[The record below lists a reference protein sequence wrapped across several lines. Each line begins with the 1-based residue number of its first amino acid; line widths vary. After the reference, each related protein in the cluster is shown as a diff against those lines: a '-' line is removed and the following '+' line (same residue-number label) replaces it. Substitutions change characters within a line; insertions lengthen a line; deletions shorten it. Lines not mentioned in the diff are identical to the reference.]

1 MTKIATKTLRFRT
14 AAQESFAR
22 VLRRES
28 PPVVVVQG
36 PAGTGKT
43 RVATAVG
50 LERLLDGEFERMIV
64 TRPVVPADEEIG
76 YLPGT
81 LNDKMMPWLHPITDA
96 MRDAGLSAAD
106 VDRLFERGTVE
117 IAPLAFMRGRT
128 FANSWIVADE
138 AQNCTTNQLLMLM
151 TRIGLGS
158 KMVVAGDVM
167 QHDLLTAKRTVGG
180 GECGFATLVDRLRDR
195 DDDDADHVGLVE
207 FSSHDVVRHPSIPR
221 IVRLFSSLDSC

>member
-1 MTKIATKTLRFRT
+1 MTPRIAIATKTLRFRT

-64 TRPVVPADEEIG
+64 TRPVVPADEDIG

-117 IAPLAFMRGRT
+117 VAPLAFMRGRT

-167 QHDLLTAKRTVGG
+167 QHDRHAEKD
-180 GECGFATLVDRLRDR
+180 CGFATLVDRLRSE
-195 DDDDADHVGLVE
+195 DDEDHVGLVE

-221 IVRLFSSLDSC
+221 IIRLFNDSC

>member
-1 MTKIATKTLRFRT
+1 MTPRIVISTKTLRFRT

-64 TRPVVPADEEIG
+64 TRPVVPADEDIG

-117 IAPLAFMRGRT
+117 VAPLAFMRGRT

-167 QHDLLTAKRTVGG
+167 QHDRR
-180 GECGFATLVDRLRDR
+180 EDCGFATLVDRLRSEDVE
-195 DDDDADHVGLVE
+195 DHVGLVE

-221 IVRLFSSLDSC
+221 IIRLFNDSC

>member
-1 MTKIATKTLRFRT
+1 MTPRIAISTKTLRFRT

-64 TRPVVPADEEIG
+64 TRPVVPADEDIG

-117 IAPLAFMRGRT
+117 VAPLAFMRGRT

-167 QHDLLTAKRTVGG
+167 QHDRR
-180 GECGFATLVDRLRDR
+180 EDCGFATLVDRLRDR
-195 DDDDADHVGLVE
+195 DEDVEDHVGLVE

-221 IVRLFSSLDSC
+221 IIRLFD

>member
-1 MTKIATKTLRFRT
+1 MTKIALKTFRFRT
-14 AAQESFAR
+14 AAQESLAR

-50 LERLLDGEFERMIV
+50 LERLLDGEFERMII

-96 MRDAGLSAAD
+96 MRDGGLSAAD
-106 VDRLFERGTVE
+106 VDRLFERGIVE

-151 TRIGLGS
+151 TRIGTGS
-158 KMVVAGDVM
+158 KMVVAGDAM
-167 QHDLLTAKRTVGG
+167 QHDRATDK
-180 GECGFATLVDRLRDR
+180 ECGFATLVDRLREN
-195 DDDDADHVGLVE
+195 DDDHVGLVE

-221 IVRLFSSLDSC
+221 IIRLFSSLDSC

>member
-1 MTKIATKTLRFRT
+1 
-14 AAQESFAR
+14 
-22 VLRRES
+22 
-28 PPVVVVQG
+28 VVVQG

-64 TRPVVPADEEIG
+64 TRPVVPADEDIG

-117 IAPLAFMRGRT
+117 VAPLAFMRGRT

-167 QHDLLTAKRTVGG
+167 QHDRR
-180 GECGFATLVDRLRDR
+180 EDCGFATLVDRLRDR
-195 DDDDADHVGLVE
+195 DEDVEDHVGLVE

-221 IVRLFSSLDSC
+221 IIRLFD

>member
-1 MTKIATKTLRFRT
+1 MTPRIAISTKTLRFRT

-64 TRPVVPADEEIG
+64 TRPVVPADEDIG

-167 QHDLLTAKRTVGG
+167 QHDRR
-180 GECGFATLVDRLRDR
+180 EDCGFATLVDRLRDR
-195 DDDDADHVGLVE
+195 DEDVEDHVGLVE

-221 IVRLFSSLDSC
+221 IIRLFD

>member
-1 MTKIATKTLRFRT
+1 MTPRIAISTKTLRFRT

-64 TRPVVPADEEIG
+64 TRPVVPADEDIG

-117 IAPLAFMRGRT
+117 VAPLAFMRGRT

-167 QHDLLTAKRTVGG
+167 QHDRR
-180 GECGFATLVDRLRDR
+180 EDCGFATLVDRLRSEDVE
-195 DDDDADHVGLVE
+195 DHVGLVE

-221 IVRLFSSLDSC
+221 IIRLFD

>member
-1 MTKIATKTLRFRT
+1 MTPRIATKTLRFRT

-64 TRPVVPADEEIG
+64 TRPVVPADEDIG

-117 IAPLAFMRGRT
+117 VAPLAFMRGRT

-167 QHDLLTAKRTVGG
+167 QHDRR
-180 GECGFATLVDRLRDR
+180 EDCGFATLVDRLRDR
-195 DDDDADHVGLVE
+195 DRDDEDHVGLVE

-221 IVRLFSSLDSC
+221 IIRLFD

>member
-1 MTKIATKTLRFRT
+1 M
-14 AAQESFAR
+14 
-22 VLRRES
+22 ES

-64 TRPVVPADEEIG
+64 TRPVVPADEDIG

-96 MRDAGLSAAD
+96 MRDTGLSAAD
-106 VDRLFERGTVE
+106 VDRLFERGIVE

-151 TRIGLGS
+151 TRIGVGS

-167 QHDLLTAKRTVGG
+167 QHDRHVAEKD
-180 GECGFATLVDRLRDR
+180 CGFATLVDRLRR
-195 DDDDADHVGLVE
+195 DLDDDHVGLVE

-221 IVRLFSSLDSC
+221 IIGLFTEDSC